1 MELQIEKKIEDYQG
15 AITDY
20 DQAIKLNPSDA
31 DAYISSHAKLITYTD
46 KCYNSLN
53 QK

>member
-31 DAYISSHAKLITYTD
+31 DAYRSRRLAKKNLGDNQGAIT
-46 KCYNSLN
+46 
-53 QK
+53 